1 MNILYEPFPECITAD
16 GECYGI
22 LTDFREW
29 LRFGDL
35 LQDEELGGDIKA
47 LLMAEWIIEP
57 PPCLTTEMMEG
68 LMAFYRADAL
78 FEAPQGEEAEE
89 PHPPWFDFTID
100 ARWIIGDFLR
110 YYRLDLLGIDYLHWW
125 HFCALLSALPDDS
138 TVMKRV
144 AYRSAKLGEIKNP
157 EERRRIARIQ
167 RRIAI
172 PYKMDEDMIGEI
184 FSD

>member
-1 MNILYEPFPECITAD
+1 MSD
-16 GECYGI
+16 
-22 LTDFREW
+22 
-29 LRFGDL
+29 
-35 LQDEELGGDIKA
+35 
-47 LLMAEWIIEP
+47 
-57 PPCLTTEMMEG
+57 
-68 LMAFYRADAL
+68 
-78 FEAPQGEEAEE
+78 
-89 PHPPWFDFTID
+89 
-100 ARWIIGDFLR
+100 
-110 YYRLDLLGIDYLHWW
+110 
-125 HFCALLSALPDDS
+125 SDS